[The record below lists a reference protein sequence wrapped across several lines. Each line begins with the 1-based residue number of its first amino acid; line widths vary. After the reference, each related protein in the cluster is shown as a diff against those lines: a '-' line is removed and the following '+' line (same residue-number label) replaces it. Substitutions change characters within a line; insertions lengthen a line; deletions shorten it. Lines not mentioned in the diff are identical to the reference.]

1 MTSWNGERLQDQFK
15 QVEHMAQAAQDDCKR
30 QVHAGKRDYEAFY
43 DEAAAKECIANR
55 CKTTDGLDSRDRM
68 LVRLRELREVAVER
82 RLHFRSFYDADTF
95 HEAALAYIDALI
107 ARFEDEA
114 VALDIRSV

>member
-1 MTSWNGERLQDQFK
+1 MTTWNGEQLQGQFE
-15 QVEHMAQAAQDDCKR
+15 QVERMAQNAQDDCKR
-30 QVHAGKRDYEAFY
+30 QVRAGNQDYEGLY
-43 DEAAAKECIANR
+43 DEAAARECIANR

-95 HEAALAYIDALI
+95 HEAALAYIDALV

-114 VALDIRSV
+114 APLDIRSV